1 MNLSNPGLPDK
12 KAANR
17 AVAAKSA
24 IVTKSVIVTN
34 KAVAARSTS
43 AINKAVVGKRV
54 VAAKKAADNKLREE
68 QPGRSVIMP
77 WINERREATPAVFPA
92 GDTAG
97 ANAITVDNTRQY
109 QAGDFLTKSTVAC
122 RLRFKRA

>member
-24 IVTKSVIVTN
+24 IATKSVIVTN

-54 VAAKKAADNKLREE
+54 VAAKSPAAKKAADNKLRKE

-92 GDTAG
+92 GG
-97 ANAITVDNTRQY
+97 NAITVDNTGSTRQ
-109 QAGDFLTKSTVAC
+109 ATF
-122 RLRFKRA
+122 